1 MTQILPKYGP
11 NHQLWIDIMV
21 QNISKNSQNIT
32 KYGTDLIKFGPNNT
46 KYHQIYVTKLDQSCT
61 KYVSD
66 ITNYGRISQIMVQI
80 SPKMD
85 QISLN
90 IIHIIKYDPNIAQI
104 STFALVSKN
113 IDKISPNLLQISLNI
128 TQLSS
133 NIARISIIW
142 TKYQQIWPIY
152 H

>member
-66 ITNYGRISQIMVQI
+66 IINYGRISQIMVQI

-90 IIHIIKYDPNIAQI
+90 IIHIIKSYHPNIAQTSI
-104 STFALVSKN
+104 FTLVSKN
-113 IDKISPNLLQISLNI
+113 IDKISLNLLQISLNI
-128 TQLSS
+128 NQLSS
-133 NIARISIIW
+133 NIVRISI
-142 TKYQQIWPIY
+142 T
-152 H
+152 